1 MPVLP
6 IQDNMAGLCQECERQ
21 GKLMN
26 KHLRPGMTFGFMLI
40 LGIAVASAQSP
51 ALDPVNVAPHI
62 YETVL
67 ENGQVRVIK
76 VTERTGETP
85 PLHEHPDRVLVYL
98 SPCAWLEETPD
109 GKKSMQS
116 FRLGDVQWADAITHG
131 GVTSTV
137 VQECS
142 LLAIELK

>member
-1 MPVLP
+1 MLVLLM
-6 IQDNMAGLCQECERQ
+6 QDNMVGLGQECERK
-21 GKLMN
+21 GKPMRQ
-26 KHLRPGMTFGFMLI
+26 HLRPGMTFGFILI

-67 ENGQVRVIK
+67 ENEQLRVIK

-109 GKKSMQS
+109 GQKSMQS
-116 FRLGDVQWADAITHG
+116 FRLGNVQWDTAVPHG
-131 GVTSTV
+131 GVTSPV

-142 LLAIELK
+142 LLEIELK

>member
-1 MPVLP
+1 MPVLLM
-6 IQDNMAGLCQECERQ
+6 QDNTADLCPECDLEGMPMR
-21 GKLMN
+21 K
-26 KHLRPGMTFGFMLI
+26 KLRPGLNCGIILL

-62 YETVL
+62 FESVL
-67 ENGQVRVIK
+67 ENTKVRVIK

-98 SPCAWLEETPD
+98 SPCAWLEDTPD
-109 GKKSMQS
+109 GQKSMQS

-142 LLAIELK
+142 ILEIELK